1 MAAIRHSINTLL
13 PIARNHHSWFI
24 AVLVVVFSITYYAGQ
39 LGIAWFP
46 FGERFLANEYAH
58 DVHRSLFLI
67 PMVYTAIVFRF
78 KGALF
83 ISIVVFIILLPR
95 GLFYSPIPDPLL
107 RPVVFAMVSS
117 LATIALGLERDR
129 RIREAKTLE
138 ELTLSTDLLQASRTR
153 YKDLFDSATDAI
165 IIRDL
170 KGNILEVN
178 KAATEITGYPAE
190 ELIKMNISQLLTP
203 DSLDIAIQMQQKQL
217 SGETIGHRYELE
229 LVKKNGDTAI
239 VDVAISTI
247 IDNDEPIA
255 VQATVRDIT
264 ERRRLEENIRFYVT
278 EITKAQEEERK
289 RIARELHDET
299 AQDIAALLLQ
309 LSAIMSSKE
318 QLSIGTLDLLKGLR
332 DNAER
337 TMEGVRRFSQ
347 DLRPRMLD
355 ELGLLASL
363 EWLADNVALHSGIAT
378 RVEISG
384 KRRRLP
390 PEVEMVLFR
399 IAQEAL
405 KNIEKHSRASSA
417 EITVEFSQD
426 RTKLIIHD
434 NGRGFDM
441 KGNRSE
447 LPRAGKL
454 GLVGIEERTRIAG
467 GTLTLQSEPGK
478 GTVVEVQVPF

>member
-1 MAAIRHSINTLL
+1 MAVIRHSINTLL

-67 PMVYTAIVFRF
+67 PMVYTAIIFRF

-95 GLFYSPIPDPLL
+95 GLFYSPMPDPVL

-138 ELTLSTDLLQASRTR
+138 DLRLSTDLLQASQTR

-170 KGNILEVN
+170 GGNILEVN
-178 KAATEITGYPAE
+178 KAATEITGYLTR
-190 ELIKMNISQLLTP
+190 ELTEMNISQLLTP
-203 DSLDIAIQMQQKQL
+203 DSLDIAMQMQHKQL
-217 SGETIGHRYELE
+217 AGETIGHRYELE
-229 LVKKNGDTAI
+229 MVKRNGDIAI
-239 VDVAISTI
+239 VDVAIRI
-247 IDNDEPIA
+247 ITNHDEPIA

-264 ERRRLEENIRFYVT
+264 ERKRLEENMRFYVT
-278 EITKAQEEERK
+278 EITRAQEAERK

-299 AQDIAALLLQ
+299 AQDLAALLLQ

-318 QLSIGTLDLLKGLR
+318 QVSVEMLNLLRGLR

-347 DLRPRMLD
+347 ALRPRMLD

-363 EWLADNVALHSGIAT
+363 EWLADDLSLNSGMKT
-378 RVEISG
+378 RVGVSG
-384 KRRRLP
+384 NKRRLP

-405 KNIEKHSRASSA
+405 KNIEKHSKASSA
-417 EITVEFSQD
+417 EVTVEFSQG
-426 RTKLIIHD
+426 RTKLIIRD

-467 GTLTLQSEPGK
+467 GTLSLQSEPGK
-478 GTVVEVQVPF
+478 GTVIEVEVPA